1 MQVTNQAIEL
11 VKHFEGFR
19 ANTYRCPAGIL
30 TIGYGCTNPKYAKP
44 GESVTIEQA
53 TRILLE
59 DVKKFELGV
68 STLLIGHTVKQA
80 RFDALVCFAFNV
92 GLANL
97 AKSTLLKKYKAGDVN
112 GAAQE
117 FPRWNKAN
125 GKELSGLTRRRL
137 AEQKL
142 FITGQFQVN

>member
-11 VKHFEGFR
+11 IKHFEGFR

-30 TIGYGCTNPKYAKP
+30 TIGYGHTGKYAKP
-44 GESVTIEQA
+44 GTTVTVEQA
-53 TRILLE
+53 SRILLE

-68 STLLIGHTVKQA
+68 STLLVGHTVKQA

-97 AKSTLLKKYKAGDVN
+97 AKSTLLKKYKAGDIN

-117 FPRWNKAN
+117 FLRWDKAN
-125 GKELSGLTRRRL
+125 GKQLSGLTRRRQI
-137 AEQKL
+137 EMHL
-142 FITGQFQVN
+142 FITGTF

>member
-11 VKHFEGFR
+11 IKHFEGFR
-19 ANTYRCPAGIL
+19 AYQYLCSAGVKTIGFGHTGKYANGEYIL
-30 TIGYGCTNPKYAKP
+30 TRA
-44 GESVTIEQA
+44 EA

-68 STLLIGHTVKQA
+68 STLLVGHTVKQA
-80 RFDALVCFAFNV
+80 RFDGLVCFAFNV

-117 FPRWNKAN
+117 FPRWNKAG
-125 GKELSGLTRRRL
+125 GKEMVGLTRRRL

-142 FITGQFQVN
+142 FITGAFSN